1 MTKTENIVNYLVSK
15 IEDGIFTEGMKIP
28 SEYELAEQFGINKIT
43 ANKAVSQL
51 VARGMLERRR
61 GQAGTVVCRQKV
73 TVGKRIVYRMAL
85 LSGYTYSSK
94 LLRGAMTAARGRGY
108 SLIYSEIVQEEDFAQ
123 WRECVELGAAGVL
136 GTCCDLPPHG
146 YELPV
151 IYAGNYPNGE
161 DLNYCACDNYT
172 GAKQLAEFLHQRGY
186 KKPVMLTPPVTAGH
200 IMARHRAYLE
210 RFPELEKRTIYINPV
225 DFNPENIYQELTHNY
240 PDATALICDSDA
252 TAFKMIHCL
261 ENKGVHVPEKII
273 VTGFGCMQEYQK
285 LRSITTVDQCPEEV
299 GFRAAMLLI
308 DLIEKKVQPPLQ
320 RFIPPRLVS

>member
-1 MTKTENIVNYLVSK
+1 MNKTEIIVHYLISK
-15 IEDGIFTEGMKIP
+15 IENGIFTEGMKIP
-28 SEYELAEQFGINKIT
+28 SEYELAKQFGINKIT

-61 GQAGTVVCRQKV
+61 GQAGTLVCHPKV
-73 TVGKRIVYRMAL
+73 PFGKRIVYRMAL

-94 LLRGAMTAARGRGY
+94 LLRGAMIAARRRGY
-108 SLIYSEIVQEEDFAQ
+108 SLVYSEIITQENSEQ

-136 GTCCDLPPHG
+136 GTCCDLAPDG

-151 IYAGNYPNGE
+151 MYVGNCPNGE
-161 DLNYCACDNYT
+161 NLNYCACDNYT
-172 GAKQLAEFLHQRGY
+172 GAKQLAEFLLQRDY
-186 KKPVMLTPPVTAGH
+186 KKPVILSPTVTLRH
-200 IMARHRAYLE
+200 LMARYQAYLE
-210 RFPELEKRTIYINPV
+210 VFPELEKRTIHINPT

-261 ENKGVHVPEKII
+261 ENKNIHVPENIL
-273 VTGFGCMQEYQK
+273 VTGFGYMQEYQE

-299 GFRAAMLLI
+299 GFCAAMLLI
-308 DLIEKKVQPPLQ
+308 DLIEKVQPPVQ
-320 RFIPPRLVS
+320 RFIPPRLVP